1 MSKLRLGIIGVGNI
15 GSQHF
20 TSIVVKGKCPEIEVA
35 AIADRRPAR
44 IEWARKAYEEGKA
57 NGYTGEFPAVF
68 AEGDELVKCGII
80 DAVMIC
86 VPHYDH
92 PHFAI
97 EGFKNGLHVLCEKP
111 AGVYT
116 LQVREMIEEADKHPE
131 LKFGMMFNQRMNPVY
146 KKMHDIVAS
155 GELGEIR
162 RTNWLITEWYRPQFY
177 YDSGDW
183 RATWSGEGGGVL
195 LNQCP
200 HQLDLWQWIC
210 GLPIKVHAKMKYGKW
225 HDIEVEDDVSVFCEY
240 ENGATG
246 TFITSTGDCPGSNRF
261 EIVCDGGTL
270 VCDKTSLT
278 IARLTPWESEY
289 SRTNK
294 TKVFGKPEVVREDIT
309 PDEPNTA
316 HAGVLNA
323 FANAILHGG
332 ELTADGREGIRGLM
346 LSNAMHLS
354 DWLGREV
361 ELPIDEQLFYELL
374 KEKIATSRGKK
385 ASESVDGDT
394 EGTY

>member
-20 TSIVVKGKCPEIEVA
+20 NSIVINGKCPEIEVA
-35 AIADRRPAR
+35 AIADRREAR
-44 IEWARKAYEEGKA
+44 REWALKTFAEGREK
-57 NGYTGEFPAVF
+57 GYSGEAPAVF
-68 AEGDELVKCGII
+68 NEGDELVKSGLV
-80 DAVMIC
+80 DAIMIC

-116 LQVREMIEEADKHPE
+116 LQVRDMIAEADKHPE

-146 KKMHDIVAS
+146 RKMHDIIAS
-155 GELGEIR
+155 GELGSIR
-162 RTNWLITEWYRPQFY
+162 RTNWLITDWYRPQFY
-177 YDSGDW
+177 YDSGEW

-210 GLPIKVHAKMKYGKW
+210 GLPVKVHSKMKYGKW
-225 HDIEVEDDVSVFCEY
+225 HDIEVEDDVSTWCEY

-246 TFITSTGDCPGSNRF
+246 TFITTTGDCPGSNRF

-270 VCDKTSLT
+270 VCDKSSLT
-278 IARLTPWESEY
+278 LYRLDPWEPEH
-289 SRTNK
+289 SRTNRV
-294 TKVFGKPEVVREDIT
+294 VFGKPKVTKENIT
-309 PDEPNTA
+309 PDEENTA
-316 HAGVLNA
+316 HPGVLNA
-323 FANAILHGG
+323 FANAIL
-332 ELTADGREGIRGLM
+332 TAESL
-346 LSNAMHLS
+346 
-354 DWLGREV
+354 
-361 ELPIDEQLFYELL
+361 LPTD
-374 KEKIATSRGKK
+374 AR
-385 ASESVDGDT
+385 ASAD
-394 EGTY
+394 